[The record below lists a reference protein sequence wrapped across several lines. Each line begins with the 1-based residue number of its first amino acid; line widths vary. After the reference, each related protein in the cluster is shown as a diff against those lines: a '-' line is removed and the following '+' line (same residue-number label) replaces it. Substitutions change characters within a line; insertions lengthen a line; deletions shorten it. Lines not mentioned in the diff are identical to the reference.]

1 MTSRGFILVE
11 VLITLVISSMLTGI
25 LFLTMQQVSVG
36 VRAVDEVIDLHT
48 QAIVATRQL
57 ERDIAG
63 AMLVHDMKKNFF
75 SEQQDDNSMLL
86 TFITNNPLQQ
96 WQSSAGTPRLVRVTY
111 KLVPD
116 KSVGKNV
123 GKRYTLTRQESM
135 ELPFDKAGDDTHK
148 ARAYTLIDEVIQ
160 FKTLYT
166 AAKTDEKKPQK
177 DAKPIAAWDSDSVG
191 DDGKKR
197 EPDQMLPVM
206 VTIALELANGAKN
219 KQTFTCVIPLIPDMI
234 PHKQVTSEGASQ
246 APKTDKK

>member
-1 MTSRGFILVE
+1 MTNRGFILVE

-36 VRAVDEVIDLHT
+36 VRAVGEVIDVHT

-75 SEQQDDNSMLL
+75 SEQQDDTCTLL

-96 WQSSAGTPRLVRVTY
+96 WEGSASTPHLVRVTY

-123 GKRYTLTRQESM
+123 GKRHTLTRQESV
-135 ELPFDKAGDDTHK
+135 ELAFDQASDDAKK
-148 ARAYTLIDEVIQ
+148 ARAYTVIDGVVQ

-166 AAKTDEKKPQK
+166 AAKADEKKPQK
-177 DAKPIAAWDSDSVG
+177 DTKPITTWDSDSVG

-197 EPDQMLPVM
+197 EPNQMLPVL
-206 VTIALELANGAKN
+206 VKIELELANGAKN
-219 KQTFTCVIPLIPDMI
+219 KQAFNCVIPLIPDMV
-234 PHKQVTSEGASQ
+234 PHKQMPSEAADQ
-246 APKTDKK
+246 PPKTAKK